1 MKRGTTVAGRKRE
14 GFDMTENNT
23 EDTTAQPDRGGFV
36 ALAVLAAAVGA
47 GAALL
52 LAPDQGSKTRKRV
65 GRSLRGLRSDAGETV
80 ARLQREIRRRKSQ
93 SRREKR
99 IIALAGLLIGAGVA
113 ALLSP
118 ESGAEV
124 RTRLG
129 GTLSRIK
136 VGAIDRIERLRP
148 QLEETATENAQDRE
162 VRSVQELGRDPN
174 TVF

>member
-1 MKRGTTVAGRKRE
+1 
-14 GFDMTENNT
+14 MTENNS
-23 EDTTAQPDRGGFV
+23 EETTTQADRGGFV
-36 ALAVLAAAVGA
+36 ALAVLAAALGA
-47 GAALL
+47 GAAVL
-52 LAPDQGSKTRKRV
+52 LAPDQGSNTRKRV
-65 GRSLRGLRSDAGETV
+65 GQKLRGLRGDAGETV
-80 ARLQREIRRRKSQ
+80 ARLQREIRKRKSQ

-99 IIALAGLLIGAGVA
+99 IIAFAGLLIGAGVA

-136 VGAIDRIERLRP
+136 VGAVDRIERLRP
-148 QLEETATENAQDRE
+148 QPEKTPSEAGEHRE
-162 VRSVQELGRDPN
+162 VRSLQELGRDPN